1 MMKRFFVSLAIGA
14 VMALPAAAQE
24 QPEQRDYV
32 DLSYNFQNGQ
42 IFELKQESR
51 SETYTTIDDV
61 TNRVT
66 RDFNNTISIEVT
78 ETASGRAVLTFKY
91 KELKFNF
98 NTRNQNILVDANTP
112 NDKEPFQAALKS
124 ILDHPFTVDLQST
137 GIINKIAGLDELLD
151 KASATFSSLKKDE
164 QEAYKKL
171 MKDQFGTNAFRS
183 WLEQVLVIYPVRS
196 IKTGTRWEEN
206 VPIRTGLVGNI
217 DLYWNLQTWDA
228 RTAKINGTGKI
239 TTNKVETFTIE
250 DGIEATAEINGD
262 IMTNYL
268 IDRASGLPSIANQ
281 NTEMNGTYTYKANKA
296 KRIKKDIKVPVKI
309 VTNASYKIKQMK

>member
-1 MMKRFFVSLAIGA
+1 MMKRFFVSMALASA
-14 VMALPAAAQE
+14 LALPAVAQE
-24 QPEQRDYV
+24 QPEVRDYI
-32 DLSYNFQNGQ
+32 DLSYNFQKGQ
-42 IFELKQESR
+42 QFELKQESR
-51 SETYTTIDDV
+51 SETYTTVDDV

-66 RDFNNTISIEVT
+66 RDFNNSILIDVV
-78 ETASGRAVLTFKY
+78 ETGEGKAVLSFRY

-124 ILDHPFTVDLQST
+124 ILDHPFTVDLQGT
-137 GIINKIAGLDELLD
+137 GFINKVSGLDELLD
-151 KASATFSSLKKDE
+151 KASATFTSLKADE

-183 WLEQVLVIYPVRS
+183 WLEQLLVIYPARTV
-196 IKTGTRWEEN
+196 KTGMRWEEN
-206 VPIRTGLVGNI
+206 VPIRTGLVGSI

-228 RTAKINGTGKI
+228 KTAKINGTGKV
-239 TTNKVETFTIE
+239 TTNKVASFTIE

-268 IDRASGLPSIANQ
+268 IDRSTGLPSICAQ
-281 NTEMNGTYTYKANKA
+281 NTEMNGTYIYKANKA
-296 KRIKKDIKVPVKI
+296 KRIKKDINVPVKI

>member
-1 MMKRFFVSLAIGA
+1 MKRFFVSMALCAGL
-14 VMALPAAAQE
+14 ALPAIAQQQDE
-24 QPEQRDYV
+24 KRDYI
-32 DLSYNFQNGQ
+32 DLGYNFQKGQ
-42 IFELKQESR
+42 QFELKQESR
-51 SETYTTIDDV
+51 SETYTTVDDV
-61 TNRVT
+61 MKRVS
-66 RDFNNTISIEVT
+66 RDFNNTIAIEVT
-78 ETASGRAVLTFKY
+78 DISPSHSVLSFRY
-91 KELKFNF
+91 KELKFTF
-98 NTRNQNILVDANTP
+98 NARNQNILVDANVP

-124 ILDHPFTVDLQST
+124 ILDHPFSVDIQNS
-137 GIINKIAGLDELLD
+137 GFINKVNGLDELLD
-151 KASATFSSLKKDE
+151 KASATFTNLKKDE
-164 QEAYKKL
+164 QDAYKKL
-171 MKDQFGTNAFRS
+171 MMDQFGTNAFRS
-183 WLEQVLVIYPVRS
+183 WLEQLLVIYPVRS

-228 RTAKINGTGKI
+228 QTAKINGTGKV

-268 IDRASGLPSIANQ
+268 IDRNTGMPSICAQ

>member
-1 MMKRFFVSLAIGA
+1 MMKRFFVSLALGA
-14 VMALPAAAQE
+14 GLALPAIAQQQDE
-24 QPEQRDYV
+24 KRDYI
-32 DLSYNFQNGQ
+32 DLGYNFQKGQ
-42 IFELKQESR
+42 QFELKQESR
-51 SETYTTIDDV
+51 SETYTTVDDV
-61 TNRVT
+61 MKRVS
-66 RDFNNTISIEVT
+66 RDFNNTIAIEVT
-78 ETASGRAVLTFKY
+78 DISPSHSVLSFRY
-91 KELKFNF
+91 KELKFTF
-98 NTRNQNILVDANTP
+98 NARNQNILVDANVP

-124 ILDHPFTVDLQST
+124 ILNHPFSVDIQNS
-137 GIINKIAGLDELLD
+137 GFINKVTGLDELLD
-151 KASATFSSLKKDE
+151 KASATFTNLKKDE
-164 QEAYKKL
+164 QDAYKKL
-171 MKDQFGTNAFRS
+171 MMDQFGTNAFRS
-183 WLEQVLVIYPVRS
+183 WLEQLLVIYPVRS

-228 RTAKINGTGKI
+228 QTAKINGTGKV

-268 IDRASGLPSIANQ
+268 IDRNTGMPSICAQ